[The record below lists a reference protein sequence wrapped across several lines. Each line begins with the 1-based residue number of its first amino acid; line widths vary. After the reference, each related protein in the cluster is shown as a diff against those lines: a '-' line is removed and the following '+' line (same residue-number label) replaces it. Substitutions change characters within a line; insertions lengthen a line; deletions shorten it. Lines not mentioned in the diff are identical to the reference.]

1 MLIPLVRKE
10 SADEY
15 LCAPHLCLVAFP
27 VVEWLGID
35 MIQI

>member
-1 MLIPLVRKE
+1 MVIPLVRKE

-15 LCAPHLCLVAFP
+15 LCVLHLCLVAFS
-27 VVEWLGID
+27 VVEWLGKD